1 MPLPADHRSSLLPSR
16 TWLAPA
22 LAVALTLLLIA
33 LGHEGRR
40 VIQLA
45 ALAAP
50 GLAWLFWPVRRKGV
64 HRLRAGLVWC
74 WAMAFAVDGLA
85 RAYLLDVYQAA
96 PDSSMVLGAAAN
108 TNARESAEYLG
119 MYWRPLL
126 LQCALLL
133 GAGVLLAFCVARGRR
148 SPPGAAAA
156 PRRPRWLR
164 ATCVLG
170 CTALALLS
178 AAGYASKPWRR
189 LHPVAYWIDW
199 DAKVDMVRAEWAAQQ
214 QARERTLQQA
224 REAAPGVELAGP
236 ATVVLVISDS
246 VNRDNMAL
254 YGYGRPTTPML
265 LEQQRQL
272 EDRLLVLRHAWSRD
286 ATTLPALR
294 NLFRFGQP
302 DSAQPQH
309 ALALAR
315 AAGYKVWWITNHDDV
330 GIEQMHARLADV
342 AQFSNRTPGRSSAS
356 LDSAV
361 LDDVRVALADAA
373 PRKLVVVHLMG
384 AHPHYNMRFPANANP
399 FDDAVDAVESGMQQQ
414 GRPAWLRQMRHDY
427 DAALLYH
434 DAVVAST
441 LQMTRSPA
449 SGEGYRA
456 WMYLSDHGQE
466 VAHGTGRA
474 GHSPQTASGYRIPA
488 LLWRNTP
495 PQPWTPDLA
504 QRPFRADWAAWTLAD
519 LLHVRWSGD
528 QPQHNVLSPSY
539 QWQAPE
545 IPAKVESF
553 LQ

>member
-1 MPLPADHRSSLLPSR
+1 MSLLPDHRIPLLSSR
-16 TWLAPA
+16 TWLAPG

-33 LGHEGRR
+33 LGHEDRR
-40 VIQLA
+40 VVQLA
-45 ALAAP
+45 ALAVP
-50 GLAWLFWPVRRKGV
+50 GLAWLFWPVRRPWV
-64 HRLRAGLVWC
+64 HRLRAGLVWV
-74 WAMAFAVDGLA
+74 WAMAFVADGLA

-96 PDSSMVLGAAAN
+96 PDSSMVLGATAN
-108 TNARESAEYLG
+108 TNVRESAEYLS

-126 LQCALLL
+126 LQCVLLA
-133 GAGVLLAFCVARGRR
+133 GAGVLLAFCVARARR
-148 SPPGAAAA
+148 RFAGTATA
-156 PRRPRWLR
+156 RMPRWLR
-164 ATCVLG
+164 GSVVLG
-170 CTALALLS
+170 CAALALLS
-178 AAGYASKPWRR
+178 TAAYASKPWRR

-199 DAKVDMVRAEWAAQQ
+199 DAKVDMLRADWAGQE

-224 REAAPGVELAGP
+224 RDAAPSVDLAGP
-236 ATVVLVISDS
+236 STVVLVISDS

-254 YGYGRPTTPML
+254 YGYGRPTTPKL
-265 LEQQRQL
+265 LAQQRQL
-272 EDRLLVLRHAWSRD
+272 EDRLLVLRNAWSRD

-302 DSAQPQH
+302 DSAHPLH

-342 AQFSNRTPGRSSAS
+342 TEFSNRTPGRSSTS
-356 LDSAV
+356 LDSEV
-361 LDDVRVALADAA
+361 LDCVQEALADTA

-384 AHPHYNMRFPANANP
+384 AHPHYNMRFPADANP
-399 FDDAVDAVESGMQQQ
+399 FDDAVDAVDRGMQQQ

-434 DAVVAST
+434 DAVVAET
-441 LQMTRSPA
+441 LQMTRSQAP
-449 SGEGYRA
+449 GDGYRA

-466 VAHGTGRA
+466 VAHGTDRA